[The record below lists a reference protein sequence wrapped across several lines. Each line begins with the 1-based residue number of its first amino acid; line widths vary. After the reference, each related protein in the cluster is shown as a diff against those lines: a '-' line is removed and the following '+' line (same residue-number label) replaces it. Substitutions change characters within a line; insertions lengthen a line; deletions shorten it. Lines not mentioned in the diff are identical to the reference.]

1 LVLLLT
7 CRIVFF
13 VDQCLA
19 GTAIPQALTNSSGY
33 PSQRH
38 VDNFD
43 IRAKDEFWLP
53 KVGARGWILVT
64 KDWRI
69 QQRPI
74 LREAIMN
81 ANVRAFV
88 FREQRLSLGV
98 MVAILNLAMPKMLNA
113 INRYEAPFI
122 FAVEMNGEITPISAL
137 NEIQPL
143 VNH

>member
-1 LVLLLT
+1 
-7 CRIVFF
+7 
-13 VDQCLA
+13 
-19 GTAIPQALTNSSGY
+19 
-33 PSQRH
+33 
-38 VDNFD
+38 
-43 IRAKDEFWLP
+43 
-53 KVGARGWILVT
+53 
-64 KDWRI
+64 
-69 QQRPI
+69 
-74 LREAIMN
+74 MN